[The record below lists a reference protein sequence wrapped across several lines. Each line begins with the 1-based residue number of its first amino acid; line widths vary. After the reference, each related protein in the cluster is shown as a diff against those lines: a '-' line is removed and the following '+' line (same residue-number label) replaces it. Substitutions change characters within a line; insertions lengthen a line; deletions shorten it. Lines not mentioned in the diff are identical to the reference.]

1 MLCLHPPSTRL
12 PKPVY
17 SRLTLGSDRLL
28 SKLRRWRKGM
38 RRERVKAIRRLARRL
53 CLVPDQVLRV
63 GVREPRL
70 RPARPT
76 AVSHGGVHAQHP
88 QRDPHST
95 RPRGLASA
103 RQATH
108 LVAGYTRDEEESA
121 TGPAGSRDSTQ
132 QATSRPPV
140 MAAANCE
147 SACDDFHRTAAIP
160 ARAQHSEAR
169 LLVIWSRTSWSL
181 WRAHGAQGCSP
192 SSAWRQRP
200 PFRARR
206 AAGATP
212 LAHCLCGSRRHC
224 PRRDRQPCCA
234 ALTAR
239 RRQRLRVSQT
249 RPPGDTGTA

>member
-1 MLCLHPPSTRL
+1 MRIHHIDDAMLCLHPPSTRL

-160 ARAQHSEAR
+160 GAQHG
-169 LLVIWSRTSWSL
+169 SW
-181 WRAHGAQGCSP
+181 
-192 SSAWRQRP
+192 
-200 PFRARR
+200 
-206 AAGATP
+206 
-212 LAHCLCGSRRHC
+212 
-224 PRRDRQPCCA
+224 
-234 ALTAR
+234 
-239 RRQRLRVSQT
+239 
-249 RPPGDTGTA
+249 